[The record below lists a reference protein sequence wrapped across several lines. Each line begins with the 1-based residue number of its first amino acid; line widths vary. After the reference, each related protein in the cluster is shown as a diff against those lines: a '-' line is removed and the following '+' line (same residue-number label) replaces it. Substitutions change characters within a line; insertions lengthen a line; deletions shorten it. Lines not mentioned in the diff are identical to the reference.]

1 MCWVCGR
8 FATISILVLPIRG
21 VERPVKMDCHSLN
34 PENHTNYEIQIFV
47 FTFKMHMN
55 LPSPS
60 SVCISKM
67 LSAFSRCHSKGAVC
81 AIPVTGL
88 LKFC

>member
-1 MCWVCGR
+1 MCWVCGC
-8 FATISILVLPIRG
+8 FAAISILVLPISG
-21 VERPVKMDCHSLN
+21 TERPVKMYCHSLN
-34 PENHTNYEIQIFV
+34 PENHTNYEIQIVV
-47 FTFKMHMN
+47 FAFKMHTN

-67 LSAFSRCHSKGAVC
+67 LLAFLRCHSKGAVC

-88 LKFC
+88 LKFL